1 MKDNVMHPLAELT
14 MARIKETIRE
24 PEALFWVFV
33 FPILLAIA
41 LGIAFREKPVDKLRI
56 AIEKSP
62 SAEEISKLLSVRK
75 NMEPVVLDTEEANE
89 QLRKGKVDLIIGIDR
104 SVEAQLEGAV
114 PKNLVFT
121 YDQTRSAN
129 EIARMASRDEIER
142 GLGRKDVISI
152 RENKVVTPGSRYI
165 DFLIPGL
172 IGMNLMGSGMWG
184 VGFAVVLARTRR
196 LLKRLAATPMRRSH
210 YLLGFMLSRMIFL
223 VPEVAVLVVFGWI
236 VFKVKVYGSIPALA
250 IVAGF
255 GSMTF
260 ASMGMLVASRAK
272 TIEAASG
279 WMNFIMIPMYILSGS
294 FFSYERFPAF
304 AVPIIRAL
312 PLTALNDALRAIMN
326 DGKPLYAIWLE
337 LAVMAIWWILS
348 FGVALKIF
356 KWQ

>member
-1 MKDNVMHPLAELT
+1 MKDKVMHPLAELT
-14 MARIKETIRE
+14 IARIKETIRE
-24 PEALFWVFV
+24 PEVLFWVFV
-33 FPILLAIA
+33 FPILLAVA
-41 LGIAFREKPVDKLRI
+41 LGIAFREKPADKLRI
-56 AIEKSP
+56 AIVESTG
-62 SAEEISKLLSVRK
+62 AGQISKLLAVRK
-75 NMEPVVLDTEEANE
+75 DMEPVVLDAAEANE
-89 QLRKGKVDLIIGIDR
+89 QLAKGKVDLIVSIDR
-104 SVEAQLEGAV
+104 GIGAQPEGDV
-114 PKNLVFT
+114 PGNLVFT
-121 YDQTRSAN
+121 YDETRSN
-129 EIARMASRDEIER
+129 SETARMATQDVIER
-142 GLGRKDVISI
+142 GLGRKDIVSI
-152 RENKVVTPGSRYI
+152 RDNKVVTPGSRYI

-172 IGMNLMGSGMWG
+172 IGMNIMGSGMWG

-223 VPEVAVLVVFGWI
+223 VPEVAVLVVLGWI
-236 VFKVKVYGSIPALA
+236 MFSVKVYGSIPDLA
-250 IVAGF
+250 IVSVF

-260 ASMGMLVASRAK
+260 AGLGMLVASRAK

-279 WMNFIMIPMYILSGS
+279 WMNFIMMPMYILSGS

-312 PLTALNDALRAIMN
+312 PLTALNDALRAVMN

-337 LAVMAIWWILS
+337 LAVLAIWGLVS

>member
-1 MKDNVMHPLAELT
+1 MKDKVIHPLVELT
-14 MARIKETIRE
+14 IARIKETTRE

-41 LGIAFREKPVDKLRI
+41 LGIAFREKPADKLRI
-56 AIEKSP
+56 AIEKSIG
-62 SAEEISKLLSVRK
+62 AEQISKLLSVRK
-75 NMEPVVLDTEEANE
+75 DMEPVVLDTKEANE
-89 QLRKGKVDLIIGIDR
+89 QLRKGKVDLIVSIDR
-104 SVEAQLEGAV
+104 SIGAQPEGAA
-114 PKNLVFT
+114 PSNLVFT

-129 EIARMASRDEIER
+129 EIARMASQDAIER
-142 GLGRKDVISI
+142 GLGRKDMISI
-152 RENKVVTPGSRYI
+152 RDNEVVTPGSRYI

-223 VPEVAVLVVFGWI
+223 VPEVAVLVVLGWI
-236 VFKVKVYGSIPALA
+236 VFKVKIYGSIPDLT
-250 IVAGF
+250 IVSIF

-260 ASMGMLVASRAK
+260 AGMGMLMASRAK

-279 WMNFIMIPMYILSGS
+279 WMNFIMMPMYILSGS

-304 AVPIIRAL
+304 AIPIIRAL
-312 PLTALNDALRAIMN
+312 PLTALNDALRAVMN

-337 LAVMAIWWILS
+337 LAVLAIWGILS